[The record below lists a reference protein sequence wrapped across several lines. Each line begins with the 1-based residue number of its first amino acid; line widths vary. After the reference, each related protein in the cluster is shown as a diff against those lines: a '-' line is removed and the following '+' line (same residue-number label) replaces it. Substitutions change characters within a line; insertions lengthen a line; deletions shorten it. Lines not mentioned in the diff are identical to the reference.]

1 MDHPYAITLPGHRP
15 ACRQPQYRLATLAVL
30 CALLFG
36 SSGAG
41 ALPRHAP
48 VPGGLAVLKIDGAQA
63 PRVVFNE
70 RPQAVVRERGQWFA
84 LIGIP
89 LDAEPGPQQ
98 ARIEE
103 GEAGKAQR
111 QIAFTILPKH
121 YPTQRLRI
129 PDARMVTPPPELAAR
144 IEAEQQRLSALK
156 QHFSPEPEPDTRFVL
171 PATGRLSARFG
182 VRRVLNGEPRSPHSG
197 LDVAVASGR
206 PVRAPAPGTVL
217 AVEDFYFAGR
227 TVVIDH
233 GQGVLT
239 LYAHLS
245 TIDVV
250 AGQHL
255 PRDALIGSSGA
266 SGRATGAHLHW
277 VVIVGGTSVDP
288 ELFLPAGN

>member
-1 MDHPYAITLPGHRP
+1 MNPPHAISSHAHLRGRR
-15 ACRQPQYRLATLAVL
+15 RQPFLVGTTV
-30 CALLFG
+30 ALLLASG
-36 SSGAG
+36 SAA

-48 VPGGLAVLKIDGAQA
+48 VPGGLAVLPVDGGRA
-63 PRVVFNE
+63 PRVVFNG
-70 RPQAVVRERGQWFA
+70 RPQPVVRERGQWFA

-89 LDAEPGPQQ
+89 LDAEPGPQR
-98 ARIEE
+98 ARIEDDEAAGE
-103 GEAGKAQR
+103 GR
-111 QIAFTILPKH
+111 QIAFTIRPKR

-129 PDARMVTPPPELAAR
+129 PDARLVTPPPELAAR
-144 IEAEQQRLSALK
+144 IEAEQQRLGELK
-156 QHFSPEPEPDTRFVL
+156 QHFSPQPEPDTRFVL
-171 PATGRLSARFG
+171 PATGRLSGRFG

-217 AVEDFYFAGR
+217 AVEDFYFTGR

-245 TIDVV
+245 ATDVV
-250 AGQHL
+250 AGQRL

-277 VVIVGGTSVDP
+277 VVVVGGTSVNP
-288 ELFLPAGN
+288 ELFLSAAN